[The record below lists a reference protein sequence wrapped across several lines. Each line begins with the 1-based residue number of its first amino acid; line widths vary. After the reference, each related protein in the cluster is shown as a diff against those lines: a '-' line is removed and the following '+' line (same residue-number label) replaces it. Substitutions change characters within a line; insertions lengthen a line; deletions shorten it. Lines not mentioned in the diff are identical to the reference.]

1 MKCRCAVAISNSS
14 FLIPNSQLNA
24 MQEKNWNLECLF
36 SPLEALPAFG
46 ELTRALTKPGV
57 CSAYGPDDA
66 QRAHVLAALTRKLN
80 RPLLIIEPND
90 QAAARMTEDLAVL
103 LGGAARQLPARDI
116 TFLKSAASSR
126 ELSMRR
132 IEALGDCLCGGVQ
145 ALVVAADAMLFRLAP
160 AEGFANRV
168 IRLAEGERMEPA
180 ELMARLTDAGYERV
194 HLVEARGQCALRGG
208 ILDVYPVGGPN
219 ALRVE
224 FFDDEIDSIRSFD
237 VMTQRSISRRKDAR
251 IYPAQEILLDAE
263 ARDRACEALRGM
275 LDADAGDA
283 AQDRQ
288 QEIEREFNLI
298 PFDEFLK
305 LAGVDEE
312 DEPGGDGEPKPAP
325 KPRRK
330 GTKGAVVQMPA
341 RVTVGSALRRN
352 FENVLEALRTGRVP
366 DGADSLLPV
375 LLGEESTPADYLDD
389 PVIVFDQPERLRE
402 RCENRYLEFQ
412 ERYAAA
418 LERQEALPCQA
429 KLLMDYDALLKKL
442 SGHATLLTNMFPRTE
457 RDFRPQTLIQF
468 ECRNSAAYQG
478 NVKELARDLNR
489 WKEDGWR
496 VALLAGG
503 TARGERLQGA
513 LKTQGSSAAFAPEVP
528 EALLP
533 GEPLIFPLTLN
544 RGFLYPGVKLAV
556 VAESDIYG
564 VNRQKSRSRAKTG
577 EKIAAFTD
585 LKVGDYVVH
594 ENHGI
599 GQYMGMVRL
608 ASEGTY
614 RDFLHIRYQG
624 SDKLYVP
631 TDQLD
636 RVQKYIGSEGEAP
649 KLNRLSGG
657 EWQRQKSRVRQSI
670 QAIAGD
676 LVKLYAQR
684 ESIPGYAFDPD
695 TPWQR
700 EFEDGFPWEET
711 PDQLA
716 AIEDIKRDME
726 KPKIMDRL
734 LCGDV
739 GYGKTEV
746 ALRAIFKCVMS
757 GKQAAMLAP
766 TTILVQQHYATML
779 NRFAG
784 FPIRVET
791 ISRFKTT
798 AEQKKIVEKLKSGE
812 LDVVVGTHR
821 LLAKDMQFKDLGLLV
836 VDEEQRFGV
845 THKEA
850 IKKLKRSVDVLT
862 LTATPIPR
870 TLHMSMVGIRDMSLL
885 QSPPE
890 ERYPVQT
897 YVVEYSD
904 GLVRDAILREL
915 SRGGQVYVLH
925 NRVQTIEV
933 MFSRLKK
940 LVPEA
945 RIAIGHGQMREHALE
960 DVMLDFYDGKFDV
973 LLCTTI
979 IEAGLDVPRANT
991 LIVCDA
997 DRFGLAQLYQLRGR
1011 VGRSN
1016 RLAYAYLT
1024 VNPSKVLTEAAD
1036 KRLNA
1041 IREFTEFG
1049 SGFRVA
1055 MRDLEIRG
1063 AGNLLG
1069 SEQSGFMATV
1079 GYDLYVKMIEEAVR
1093 QLRGDAS
1100 LEDIE
1105 TRVNLKVD
1113 AYLPQE
1119 YIANDLLR
1127 VEMYK
1132 KIASITCRAD
1142 RDDLI
1147 EELIDRFGDPNRP
1160 AMNLIDIAHLKALC
1174 AKLGIDYVTCRSDE
1188 LVMRFSID
1196 ADIDP
1201 VRVLEAVR
1209 GFPKTLRVR
1218 PGNPFELRY
1227 YERHQDAE
1235 TLLRGAVKAME
1246 GVVERFEGEER
1257 EQGTGNR
1264 EQGTGIALPP

>member
-1 MKCRCAVAISNSS
+1 
-14 FLIPNSQLNA
+14 
-24 MQEKNWNLECLF
+24 
-36 SPLEALPAFG
+36 
-46 ELTRALTKPGV
+46 
-57 CSAYGPDDA
+57 
-66 QRAHVLAALTRKLN
+66 
-80 RPLLIIEPND
+80 
-90 QAAARMTEDLAVL
+90 MTL
-103 LGGAARQLPARDI
+103 
-116 TFLKSAASSR
+116 
-126 ELSMRR
+126 
-132 IEALGDCLCGGVQ
+132 
-145 ALVVAADAMLFRLAP
+145 
-160 AEGFANRV
+160 
-168 IRLAEGERMEPA
+168 
-180 ELMARLTDAGYERV
+180 
-194 HLVEARGQCALRGG
+194 
-208 ILDVYPVGGPN
+208 
-219 ALRVE
+219 
-224 FFDDEIDSIRSFD
+224 
-237 VMTQRSISRRKDAR
+237 
-251 IYPAQEILLDAE
+251 
-263 ARDRACEALRGM
+263 
-275 LDADAGDA
+275 
-283 AQDRQ
+283 
-288 QEIEREFNLI
+288 
-298 PFDEFLK
+298 
-305 LAGVDEE
+305 
-312 DEPGGDGEPKPAP
+312 
-325 KPRRK
+325 
-330 GTKGAVVQMPA
+330 
-341 RVTVGSALRRN
+341 GSALRRN
-352 FENVLEALRTGRVP
+352 FGGVLEALRAGLTP
-366 DGADSLLPV
+366 DGVDSLLPV
-375 LLGEESTPADYLDD
+375 LLDYRDTPADYLND
-389 PVIVFDQPERLRE
+389 PIVVFDQPERLRE
-402 RCENRYLEFQ
+402 RCENRFLEFR
-412 ERYAAA
+412 ERYVAA

-429 KLLMDYDALLKKL
+429 EILISYDELLSRLNGK
-442 SGHATLLTNMFPRTE
+442 SILLTNLFMRTE
-457 RDFRPQTLIQF
+457 PDFKPTALVKF
-468 ECRNSAAYQG
+468 ECRNAAAYQG

-489 WKEDGWR
+489 WKAEGWR

-503 TARGERLQGA
+503 TARGERLEGA
-513 LKTQGSSAAFAPEVP
+513 LTTQQSSAPFVTELPD
-528 EALLP
+528 ALTP
-533 GEPLIFPLTLN
+533 GEPVIFPTTLN
-544 RGFLYPGVKLAV
+544 RGFIYPEIRFAV

-564 VNRQKSRSRAKTG
+564 VNRQRARARAASG

-608 ASEGTY
+608 ASDGTY

-624 SDKLYVP
+624 NDKLYVP

-670 QAIAGD
+670 QEIAGD
-676 LVKLYAQR
+676 LLKLYAQR

-700 EFEDGFPWEET
+700 EFEDSFPWEET

-791 ISRFKTT
+791 ISRFKTA
-798 AEQKKIVEKLKSGE
+798 AEQKKIIEKLKSGE

-821 LLAKDMQFKDLGLLV
+821 LLAKDVRFKDLGLLV

-850 IKKLKRSVDVLT
+850 IKQMKRSVDVLT

-915 SRGGQVYVLH
+915 GRGGQVYVLH
-925 NRVQTIEV
+925 NRVQTIEI
-933 MFSRLKK
+933 MYSRLKK

-997 DRFGLAQLYQLRGR
+997 DRFGLSQLYQLRGR

-1036 KRLNA
+1036 KRLAA

-1069 SEQSGFMATV
+1069 SEQSGFMASV
-1079 GYDLYVKMIEEAVR
+1079 GYDLYVKMIGESVR
-1093 QLRGDAS
+1093 ELRGDVN

-1105 TRVNLKVD
+1105 TRMDLKID

-1119 YIANDLLR
+1119 YIPNDLLR

-1132 KIASITCRAD
+1132 KIASIRD
-1142 RDDLI
+1142 RDSRNDLI
-1147 EELIDRFGDPNRP
+1147 DELIDRFGDPNRP
-1160 AMNLIDIAHLKALC
+1160 VMNLIETAHLKALC
-1174 AKLGIDYVTCRSDE
+1174 ARIGIDYVTLRGDE
-1188 LVMRFSID
+1188 LMMRFSMA
-1196 ADIDP
+1196 ADIDGI
-1201 VRVLEAVR
+1201 RVLTALK
-1209 GFPKTLRVR
+1209 GFPQYLRVK
-1218 PGNPFELRY
+1218 PINPMEVYY
-1227 YERHQDAE
+1227 YERGKDPEAM
-1235 TLLRGAVKAME
+1235 LRGCVKVME
-1246 GVVERFEGEER
+1246 QVVRRFEMD
-1257 EQGTGNR
+1257 GTA
-1264 EQGTGIALPP
+1264 EVE

>member
-1 MKCRCAVAISNSS
+1 MHDIYRN
-14 FLIPNSQLNA
+14 LN
-24 MQEKNWNLECLF
+24 CLF
-36 SPLEALPAFG
+36 APLERLEAFG
-46 ELTRALTKPGV
+46 ELTRALEKPGV
-57 CSAYGPDDA
+57 CSLYGPDDA
-66 QRAHVLAALTRKLN
+66 QRAHVLAAAARRLE
-80 RPLLIIEPND
+80 RPMLVIEPNES
-90 QAAARMTEDLAVL
+90 AAARMAEDLNVL
-103 LGGAARQLPARDI
+103 LGGAARLLPARDI

-132 IEALGDCLCGGVQ
+132 IEALGDCLSGEVM
-145 ALVVAADAMLFRLAP
+145 ALVAAADSLLFRLAP
-160 AEGFANRV
+160 AADFNVR
-168 IRLAEGERMEPA
+168 IIDIAEGARMEPS
-180 ELMARLTDAGYERV
+180 ELIEKLTAAGYERA

-208 ILDVYPVGGPN
+208 ILDVYPVGGSN

-237 VMTQRSISRRKDAR
+237 VMTQRSISRRPAVR
-251 IYPAQEILLDAE
+251 LYPAQELL
-263 ARDRACEALRGM
+263 
-275 LDADAGDA
+275 LDADARARAADALRDMLDGSGGDA
-283 AQDRQ
+283 AADRQ
-288 QEIEREFNLI
+288 QKIEREFDLI
-298 PFDEFLK
+298 PFEEFLR
-305 LAGVDEE
+305 LAAEE
-312 DEPGGDGEPKPAP
+312 DDAPDGDDAAP
-325 KPRRK
+325 KPKRK
-330 GTKGAVVQMPA
+330 GRKRAIVQMPD

-366 DGADSLLPV
+366 DGAESLLPV
-375 LLGEESTPADYLDD
+375 LLGYEHTPADYLND
-389 PVIVFDQPERLRE
+389 PIVVFDQPDRLRE
-402 RCENRYLEFQ
+402 RCENRFLEYG
-412 ERYAAA
+412 ERFADA

-429 KLLMDYDALLKKL
+429 TLLYSYDALLSKL
-442 SGHATLLTNMFPRTE
+442 GGRTTLLTNLFMRTE
-457 RDFRPQTLIQF
+457 PDFKPDALVKF
-468 ECRNSAAYQG
+468 ECRNASAYQG
-478 NVKELARDLNR
+478 NVKELARDVAR
-489 WKEDGWR
+489 WKADGWK

-513 LKTQGSSAAFAPEVP
+513 LTTQGSPAPFAAELPD
-528 EALLP
+528 ALTP
-533 GEPLIFPLTLN
+533 GEPLIFPITLN
-544 RGFLYPGVKLAV
+544 RGFLYPSIRFAV

-564 VNRQKSRSRAKTG
+564 VNRQRSRARATSG

-608 ASEGTY
+608 ASDGTY

-624 SDKLYVP
+624 ADKLYVP

-657 EWQRQKSRVRQSI
+657 EWQRQKSKVRQSV

-676 LVKLYAQR
+676 LLKLYAQR

-779 NRFAG
+779 NRFSG

-791 ISRFKTT
+791 ISRFKTA
-798 AEQKKIVEKLKSGE
+798 AEQKKTIEKLASGE

-821 LLAKDMQFKDLGLLV
+821 LLAKDVKFKDLGLLV

-845 THKEA
+845 AHKEA
-850 IKKLKRSVDVLT
+850 IKQLKRSVDVLT

-925 NRVQTIEV
+925 NRVQTIEI
-933 MFSRLKK
+933 MFARLKK

-1036 KRLNA
+1036 KRLAA

-1079 GYDLYVKMIEEAVR
+1079 GYDLYVKMIEDAVR
-1093 QLRGDAS
+1093 ELRGDVS
-1100 LEDIE
+1100 QEGIE
-1105 TRVNLKVD
+1105 TRVDVKID

-1132 KIASITCRAD
+1132 KIASITDRD
-1142 RDDLI
+1142 SRDDLT

-1160 AMNLIDIAHLKALC
+1160 VMNLIEIAHLKALC
-1174 AKLGIDYVTCRSDE
+1174 ARLGIDYATVRGDE
-1188 LVMRFSID
+1188 LVMRFCIS
-1196 ADIDP
+1196 ADIDL
-1201 VRVLEAVR
+1201 VRVLTAVKD
-1209 GFPKTLRVR
+1209 FPKFLRVR
-1218 PGNPFELRY
+1218 GGNPPELVY
-1227 YERHQDAE
+1227 YERHKDTEA
-1235 TLLRGAVKAME
+1235 LVRGAVKVME
-1246 GVVERFEGEER
+1246 GVVEAFDAAGKDES
-1257 EQGTGNR
+1257 
-1264 EQGTGIALPP
+1264 

>member
-1 MKCRCAVAISNSS
+1 MQDTNWK
-14 FLIPNSQLNA
+14 LN
-24 MQEKNWNLECLF
+24 CLF
-36 SPLEALPAFG
+36 EPMEGLAAFG
-46 ELTRALTKPGV
+46 ELTRALEKPGV
-57 CSAYGPDDA
+57 CSVYGPDDS
-66 QRAHVLAALTRKLN
+66 QRAHVLAAAALKLD
-80 RPLLIIEPND
+80 RPLLVIEPND
-90 QAAARMTEDLAVL
+90 VAAARMAEDLNVL
-103 LGGAARQLPARDI
+103 LSGAARLLPPRDI
-116 TFLKSAASSR
+116 TFLKTAASSR
-126 ELSMRR
+126 DLSMRR
-132 IEALGDCLCGGVQ
+132 IEALGDCLSGSVK
-145 ALVVAADAMLFRLAP
+145 ALVTSADAMLFRLAP
-160 AEGFANRV
+160 AGEFDRRIIDISEGAQ
-168 IRLAEGERMEPA
+168 IEPI
-180 ELMARLTDAGYERV
+180 ELMEKLTMAGYERV
-194 HLVEARGQCALRGG
+194 QLVEARGQCALRGG
-208 ILDVYPVGGPN
+208 ILDVYPVGGPG

-224 FFDDEIDSIRSFD
+224 FFDDEVDSIRTFD
-237 VMTQRSISRRKDAR
+237 VMTQRSISRRPAVR
-251 IYPAQEILLDAE
+251 LYPAQEIP
-263 ARDRACEALRGM
+263 
-275 LDADAGDA
+275 LDADARQRASESLQAMLETFDDGA
-283 AQDRQ
+283 GRDRQ
-288 QEIEREFNLI
+288 ASIEKEFDLI
-298 PFDEFLK
+298 PFEEFLRMSAEAEAEDDDTPRK
-305 LAGVDEE
+305 KGRRGVVAL
-312 DEPGGDGEPKPAP
+312 PK
-325 KPRRK
+325 K
-330 GTKGAVVQMPA
+330 
-341 RVTVGSALRRN
+341 VTLGSALKRN
-352 FENVLEALRTGRVP
+352 FGGVLEALKSGLAP
-366 DGADSLLPV
+366 DGGDSLMPV
-375 LLGEESTPADYLDD
+375 LLEYRDTPADYLDD
-389 PVIVFDQPERLRE
+389 PVVVFDQPERLRE
-402 RCENRYLEFQ
+402 RCENRFLEFR
-412 ERYAAA
+412 ERYLAA

-429 KLLMDYDALLKKL
+429 EILITYDELLARL
-442 SGHATLLTNMFPRTE
+442 SGNSILLTNLFMRTE
-457 RDFRPQTLIQF
+457 PDFVPTALVKI
-468 ECRNSAAYQG
+468 ECRNAAAYQG
-478 NVKELARDLNR
+478 NVKELARDLEL
-489 WKEDGWR
+489 WKAEGWR

-503 TARGERLQGA
+503 TARGERLEGA
-513 LKTQGSSAAFAPEVP
+513 LNTQGSPAPFVTELP
-528 EALLP
+528 QTLTP
-533 GEPLIFPLTLN
+533 GEPLIFPTTIN
-544 RGFLYPGVKLAV
+544 RGFIYPEIRFAV

-564 VNRQKSRSRAKTG
+564 INRQRARARAASG

-608 ASEGTY
+608 ASDGTY

-657 EWQRQKSRVRQSI
+657 EWQRQKSKVRQSI
-670 QAIAGD
+670 REIAGD
-676 LVKLYAQR
+676 LLKLYAQR
-684 ESIPGYAFDPD
+684 EAIPGYAFDPD

-700 EFEDGFPWEET
+700 EFEDSFPFEET

-716 AIEDIKRDME
+716 AIDDIKHDME
-726 KPKIMDRL
+726 QPKIMDRL

-791 ISRFKTT
+791 ISRFKTA
-798 AEQKKIVEKLKSGE
+798 AEQKQIIQKLKNGE

-821 LLAKDMQFKDLGLLV
+821 LLAKDVQFKDLGLLV

-850 IKKLKRSVDVLT
+850 IKQMKRSVDVLT

-915 SRGGQVYVLH
+915 GRGGQVYVLH
-925 NRVQTIEV
+925 NRVQTIEI

-997 DRFGLAQLYQLRGR
+997 DRFGLSQLYQLRGR

-1036 KRLNA
+1036 KRLAA

-1069 SEQSGFMATV
+1069 SEQSGFMASV
-1079 GYDLYVKMIEEAVR
+1079 GYDLYVKMIEESVR
-1093 QLRGDAS
+1093 ELRGDVN

-1105 TRVNLKVD
+1105 TRMDLKID

-1119 YIANDLLR
+1119 YIPNDLLR

-1132 KIASITCRAD
+1132 KIASIRD
-1142 RDDLI
+1142 RDSRNDLI
-1147 EELIDRFGDPNRP
+1147 DELIDRFGDPNRP
-1160 AMNLIDIAHLKALC
+1160 VMNLIETAHLKALC
-1174 AKLGIDYVTCRSDE
+1174 ARIGIDYVTLRGDE
-1188 LVMRFSID
+1188 LMMRFSMA
-1196 ADIDP
+1196 ADIDGI
-1201 VRVLEAVR
+1201 RVLTALK
-1209 GFPKTLRVR
+1209 GFPQYLRVK
-1218 PGNPFELRY
+1218 PINPMEVYY
-1227 YERHQDAE
+1227 YERGKDAE
-1235 TLLRGAVKAME
+1235 AMLRGCVKVME
-1246 GVVERFEGEER
+1246 GVVERFEAAGDEG
-1257 EQGTGNR
+1257 Q
-1264 EQGTGIALPP
+1264 

>member
-1 MKCRCAVAISNSS
+1 
-14 FLIPNSQLNA
+14 
-24 MQEKNWNLECLF
+24 MQETNWKLKCLF
-36 SPLEALPAFG
+36 EPLEGLTAFR
-46 ELTRALTKPGV
+46 ELTRALKAPGV
-57 CSAYGPDDA
+57 CSVYGPDDA
-66 QRAHVLAALTRKLN
+66 QRAHLLAAAALKLD
-80 RPLLIIEPND
+80 RPLLVISPND
-90 QAAARMTEDLAVL
+90 ITAARMTEDLNVL
-103 LGGAARQLPARDI
+103 LSGAARQLPARDI
-116 TFLKSAASSR
+116 TFLKTAASSR

-132 IEALGDCLCGGVQ
+132 IEALGDCLCGGVK
-145 ALVVAADAMLFRLAP
+145 ALVVPADALPFRLAP
-160 AEGFANRV
+160 AADFAARGIALEEGAQ
-168 IRLAEGERMEPA
+168 MEPA
-180 ELMARLTDAGYERV
+180 ELMERLTAAGYERV

-224 FFDDEIDSIRSFD
+224 FFDDVIDSIRSFD
-237 VMTQRSISRRKDAR
+237 VMTQRSISRRSAVKL
-251 IYPAQEILLDAE
+251 YPAQEILLDDA
-263 ARDRACEALRGM
+263 ARAKAADALQAM
-275 LDADAGDA
+275 LDASESSAAGE
-283 AQDRQ
+283 DRQ
-288 QEIEREFNLI
+288 AQIEQEFDLI
-298 PFDEFLK
+298 PFEEFMR
-305 LAGVDEE
+305 LASE
-312 DEPGGDGEPKPAP
+312 DGEGESAP
-325 KPRRK
+325 KKKGSGAARGVVKLPRR
-330 GTKGAVVQMPA
+330 
-341 RVTVGSALRRN
+341 VTAGSALRRN
-352 FENVLEALRTGRVP
+352 FGGVIEALRTGRLP

-375 LLGEESTPADYLDD
+375 LLGYEGLALDYLKD
-389 PVIVFDQPERLRE
+389 PVIVFDQPDRLRE
-402 RCENRYLEFQ
+402 RCENRFLEFK
-412 ERYAAA
+412 ERFVTA

-429 KLLMDYDALLKKL
+429 EIMLSYDALLARLGGK
-442 SGHATLLTNMFPRTE
+442 TVLLTNLFMRTE
-457 RDFRPQTLIQF
+457 ADFKPTALIKV
-468 ECRNSAAYQG
+468 ECRNASAYQG
-478 NVKELARDLNR
+478 NVKELARDLTH
-489 WKEDGWR
+489 WKEEGWK

-513 LKTQGSSAAFAPEVP
+513 LDTQGSPAPFVTEIP
-528 EALLP
+528 EALEAGAP
-533 GEPLIFPLTLN
+533 QIFPLTLN
-544 RGFLYPGVKLAV
+544 RGFLYPEVKFAV

-564 VNRQKSRSRAKTG
+564 VNRQKSRSRANRG

-608 ASEGTY
+608 ASDGTY

-657 EWQRQKSRVRQSI
+657 EWQRQKSKVRQSI

-676 LVKLYAQR
+676 LLKLYAQR
-684 ESIPGYAFDPD
+684 EAIPGYAFEPD

-700 EFEDGFPWEET
+700 EFEDGFPYEET
-711 PDQLA
+711 PDQLT
-716 AIEDIKRDME
+716 AIDEIKRDME

-791 ISRFKTT
+791 ISRFKTA
-798 AEQKKIVEKLKSGE
+798 AEQKKILERLAAGE

-821 LLAKDMQFKDLGLLV
+821 LLAKDVKFKDLGLLV

-850 IKKLKRSVDVLT
+850 IKQMKRSVDVLT

-933 MFSRLKK
+933 MYARLKK

-1024 VNPSKVLTEAAD
+1024 VNPSKVLTESAD
-1036 KRLNA
+1036 KRLAA

-1079 GYDLYVKMIEEAVR
+1079 GYDLYVKMIEETVR
-1093 QLRGDAS
+1093 QMRGDVN

-1105 TRVNLKVD
+1105 TRVDLKVD

-1132 KIASITCRAD
+1132 KIASIRD
-1142 RDDLI
+1142 RDSREDLI

-1160 AMNLIDIAHLKALC
+1160 VMNLIDAAHLKALC
-1174 AKLGIDYVTCRSDE
+1174 ARLGIDYVTCRGDE
-1188 LVMRFSID
+1188 LIMRFSMA
-1196 ADIDP
+1196 ADIDL
-1201 VRVLEAVR
+1201 VRVLTAVK
-1209 GFPKTLRVR
+1209 GFPQSLRVKG
-1218 PGNPFELRY
+1218 GNPPELVY
-1227 YERHQDAE
+1227 FERHKDAE
-1235 TLLRGAVKAME
+1235 ALLRGAVKVME
-1246 GVVERFEGEER
+1246 GVVEKFD
-1257 EQGTGNR
+1257 QGSDR
-1264 EQGTGIALPP
+1264 Q

>member
-1 MKCRCAVAISNSS
+1 
-14 FLIPNSQLNA
+14 
-24 MQEKNWNLECLF
+24 MQDIGRQFDCLF
-36 SPLEALPAFG
+36 KPLDALESFA
-46 ELTRALTKPGV
+46 ELTRALDAPGV
-57 CSAYGPDDA
+57 CSVYGPDDA
-66 QRAHVLAALTRKLN
+66 QRAHVLSAVALRTG
-80 RPLLIIEPND
+80 RPVLVIEPND
-90 QAAARMTEDLAVL
+90 SAASRMAEDMNLL
-103 LGGAARQLPARDI
+103 LGGGARFLPGRDV
-116 TFLKSAASSR
+116 TFLRTAASSR

-132 IEALGDCLCGGVQ
+132 IEALGDCVTGAAR
-145 ALVVAADAMLFRLAP
+145 ALVAPADAILFRMAP
-160 AEGFANRV
+160 PEDFAARV
-168 IRLAEGERMEPA
+168 IALHEGMRLEPS
-180 ELMARLTDAGYERV
+180 ELVAQLTDAGYERV
-194 HLVEARGQCALRGG
+194 QLVEARGQCALRGG

-224 FFDDEIDSIRSFD
+224 FFDDEIDSIRAFD
-237 VMTQRSISRRKDAR
+237 VMTQRSISRRASVR
-251 IYPAQEILLDAE
+251 LYPAQEFLLTAE
-263 ARDRACEALRGM
+263 VRERALGRLEALLLRT
-275 LDADAGDA
+275 GDGDD
-283 AQDRQ
+283 DRQ
-288 QEIEREFNLI
+288 SAIEKEFDLI
-298 PFDEFLK
+298 PFDEFIQ
-305 LAGVDEE
+305 LALADEAE
-312 DEPGGDGEPKPAP
+312 NDAGAKKKSAGKG
-325 KPRRK
+325 PRLP
-330 GTKGAVVQMPA
+330 Q
-341 RVTVGSALRRN
+341 RVRSGSALQRN
-352 FENVLEALRTGRVP
+352 FEGVAEALRTGRMP
-366 DGADSLLPV
+366 EGADSLLPV
-375 LLGEESTPADYLDD
+375 LLGYAHTAADYLDD
-389 PVIVFDQPERLRE
+389 PIIVFDQPDRLRE
-402 RCENRYLEFQ
+402 RCENRFLEFK
-412 ERYAAA
+412 EHFVTA
-418 LERQEALPCQA
+418 LERQEALPVQA
-429 KLLMDYDALLKKL
+429 GLLLDYDELLAQYQ
-442 SGHATLLTNMFPRTE
+442 GRRILLTNLFMRTE
-457 RDFRPQTLIQF
+457 QDFRPTRLIKM
-468 ECRNSAAYQG
+468 ECRNASAYQG

-489 WKEDGWR
+489 WKAGGWR

-503 TARGERLQGA
+503 TARGERLEGA
-513 LKTQGSSAAFAPEVP
+513 LKTQESPAPFMADIPDELAAGQPVI
-528 EALLP
+528 LP
-533 GEPLIFPLTLN
+533 ITLN
-544 RGFLYPGVKLAV
+544 RGFLYPEIRFAV
-556 VAESDIYG
+556 VSESDIYG
-564 VNRQKSRSRAKTG
+564 VNRQRSRSRASSG
-577 EKIAAFTD
+577 EKLAAFTD

-608 ASEGTY
+608 SSDGTY

-657 EWQRQKSRVRQSI
+657 EWQRQKSRVKQSI

-676 LVKLYAQR
+676 LLKLYAAR
-684 ESIPGYAFDPD
+684 ESAPGHAFDPD

-700 EFEDGFPWEET
+700 EFEDGFPYEET
-711 PDQLA
+711 PDQLS

-746 ALRAIFKCVMS
+746 ALRAIFKAVMG

-784 FPIRVET
+784 FPVNVEA
-791 ISRFKTT
+791 ISRFKTA
-798 AEQKKIVEKLKSGE
+798 AEQKAILKRLEAGE
-812 LDVVVGTHR
+812 IDVIVGTHR
-821 LLAKDMQFKDLGLLV
+821 LLAKDVKFKDLGLLV

-850 IKKLKRSVDVLT
+850 IKQMKRSVDVLT

-933 MFSRLKK
+933 MYARLKK

-945 RIAIGHGQMREHALE
+945 RIAVGHGQMREHALE

-997 DRFGLAQLYQLRGR
+997 DRFGLSQLYQLRGR

-1024 VNPSKVLTEAAD
+1024 VNPNKVLTEAAD

-1079 GYDLYVKMIEEAVR
+1079 GYDLYVKMIEDTVR
-1093 QLRGDAS
+1093 ELRGDVS
-1100 LEDIE
+1100 QGDIE
-1105 TRVNLKVD
+1105 TRVDMKVD

-1132 KIASITCRAD
+1132 KIASIRD
-1142 RDDLI
+1142 RDSRDDLI
-1147 EELIDRFGDPNRP
+1147 EELIDRFGDPNKP
-1160 AMNLIDIAHLKALC
+1160 VMNLIEVAQLKAYC
-1174 AKLGIDYVTCRSDE
+1174 SRLGIDYVALKGDE
-1188 LVMRFSID
+1188 LHMRFAMAAEID
-1196 ADIDP
+1196 LI
-1201 VRVLEAVR
+1201 RVLTAVR
-1209 GFPKTLRVR
+1209 AFPQVLTVR
-1218 PGNPFELRY
+1218 GGNPPAIIYF
-1227 YERHQDAE
+1227 ERHRDAE
-1235 TLLRGAVKAME
+1235 TLLRGAVKVME
-1246 GVVERFEGEER
+1246 EVVARFEAEGEAEDS
-1257 EQGTGNR
+1257 EKQ
-1264 EQGTGIALPP
+1264 A

>member
-1 MKCRCAVAISNSS
+1 
-14 FLIPNSQLNA
+14 
-24 MQEKNWNLECLF
+24 MQDIGRRVDCLF
-36 SPLEALPAFG
+36 KPLEELESFV
-46 ELTRALTKPGV
+46 ELTRALNEPGV

-66 QRAHVLAALTRKLN
+66 QRAHLLSAVALKTG
-80 RPLLIIEPND
+80 RPILVIEPND
-90 QAAARMTEDLAVL
+90 MAASRMAEDMNLL
-103 LGGAARQLPARDI
+103 LGGGAKFLPGRDV
-116 TFLKSAASSR
+116 TFLKTAASSH

-132 IEALGDCLCGGVQ
+132 IEAIGDCVTGAAK
-145 ALVVAADAMLFRLAP
+145 ALVIPADAMMFRMAP
-160 AEGFANRV
+160 PEDFTERV
-168 IRLAEGERMEPA
+168 IDLSEGMRMEPA
-180 ELMARLTDAGYERV
+180 ELAAKLTAAGYERV

-208 ILDVYPVGGPN
+208 ILDVYPVGSPN

-237 VMTQRSISRRKDAR
+237 VMTQRSISRRATVR
-251 IYPAQEILLDAE
+251 LYPAQEFLLTAE
-263 ARDRACEALRGM
+263 VREKALNR
-275 LDADAGDA
+275 LESLLEHAGEGTD
-283 AQDRQ
+283 DRQ
-288 QEIEREFNLI
+288 SAIEKEFDLI
-298 PFDEFLK
+298 PFEEFLQ
-305 LAGVDEE
+305 LALE
-312 DEPGGDGEPKPAP
+312 DEDAPAP
-325 KPRRK
+325 KGK
-330 GTKGAVVQMPA
+330 KKSAGKTMSMPQ
-341 RVTVGSALRRN
+341 RVRSTSTLMRN
-352 FENVLEALRTGRVP
+352 FGSVAEALRTGRMP
-366 DGADSLLPV
+366 EGADSLLPV
-375 LLGEESTPADYLDD
+375 LLNYTHTVADYLEE
-389 PVIVFDQPERLRE
+389 PIIVFDQPDRLRE
-402 RCENRYLEFQ
+402 RCENRFLEFK
-412 ERYAAA
+412 EHFVTA
-418 LERQEALPCQA
+418 LERQEALPIQA
-429 KLLMDYDALLKKL
+429 SLLIGYDELLAKAR
-442 SGHATLLTNMFPRTE
+442 GGRILLTNLFMRTE
-457 RDFRPQTLIQF
+457 QDFRPTRLIKM
-468 ECRNSAAYQG
+468 ECRNASGYQG
-478 NVKELARDLNR
+478 NIRELARDLEQ
-489 WKEDGWR
+489 WKRDSWR

-503 TARGERLQGA
+503 TARGERLEGA
-513 LKTQGSSAAFAPEVP
+513 LNTQESPAPFMAEIPDELEPGRPVI
-528 EALLP
+528 LP
-533 GEPLIFPLTLN
+533 ITLN
-544 RGFLYPGVKLAV
+544 RGFLYPEIKFAV
-556 VAESDIYG
+556 VSESDIYG
-564 VNRQKSRSRAKTG
+564 INRQRSRARASSG
-577 EKIAAFTD
+577 EKLAAFTD

-608 ASEGTY
+608 SSDGTY

-624 SDKLYVP
+624 ADKLYVP

-649 KLNRLSGG
+649 KLNKLSGG
-657 EWQRQKSRVRQSI
+657 EWQRQKSKVKQSI

-676 LVKLYAQR
+676 LLKLYAAR
-684 ESIPGYAFDPD
+684 ETAPGHAFDPD

-700 EFEDGFPWEET
+700 EFEDGFPYEET

-746 ALRAIFKCVMS
+746 ALRAIFKAVMG

-784 FPIRVET
+784 FPVNVET
-791 ISRFKTT
+791 ISRFKTA
-798 AEQKKIVEKLKSGE
+798 AEQKAILKKLEAGE
-812 LDVVVGTHR
+812 VDVIVGTHR
-821 LLAKDMQFKDLGLLV
+821 LLAKDVKFKDLGLLV

-850 IKKLKRSVDVLT
+850 IKQMKRSVDVLT

-933 MFSRLKK
+933 MYTRLKK

-945 RIAIGHGQMREHALE
+945 RIAVGHGQMREHALE

-997 DRFGLAQLYQLRGR
+997 DRFGLSQLYQLRGR

-1024 VNPSKVLTEAAD
+1024 VNPNKVLTESAD
-1036 KRLNA
+1036 KRLAA

-1079 GYDLYVKMIEEAVR
+1079 GYDLYVKMIEDTVKE
-1093 QLRGDAS
+1093 LRGDVS
-1100 LEDIE
+1100 QGDIE
-1105 TRVNLKVD
+1105 TRVDVKVD

-1132 KIASITCRAD
+1132 KIASIRD
-1142 RDDLI
+1142 RDSRDDLI
-1147 EELIDRFGDPNRP
+1147 EELIDRFGDPNKP
-1160 AMNLIDIAHLKALC
+1160 VMNLIEVAQLKAC
-1174 AKLGIDYVTCRSDE
+1174 CSRLGIDYVTLKGDE
-1188 LVMRFSID
+1188 LHMRFAMAAEID
-1196 ADIDP
+1196 L
-1201 VRVLEAVR
+1201 VRVLTAVR
-1209 GFPKTLRVR
+1209 AFPQYLTVR
-1218 PGNPFELRY
+1218 GGNPPAIVY
-1227 YERHQDAE
+1227 YERHKDAE
-1235 TLLRGAVKAME
+1235 ALLRGAVKVME
-1246 GVVERFEGEER
+1246 QVVQRFEAFDNEEAR
-1257 EQGTGNR
+1257 DDG
-1264 EQGTGIALPP
+1264 

>member
-1 MKCRCAVAISNSS
+1 MQDTNWK
-14 FLIPNSQLNA
+14 LN
-24 MQEKNWNLECLF
+24 CLF
-36 SPLEALPAFG
+36 EPMEDLASFG
-46 ELTRALTKPGV
+46 ELTRALEGPGV
-57 CSAYGPDDA
+57 VSAYGPDDA
-66 QRAHVLAALTRKLN
+66 QRAHLLAATALKLG
-80 RPLLIIEPND
+80 RPVLVIEPNEV
-90 QAAARMTEDLAVL
+90 AAARMAEDLNVL
-103 LGGAARQLPARDI
+103 LGGAARLLPARDI
-116 TFLKSAASSR
+116 TFLKTAASSR

-132 IEALGDCLCGGVQ
+132 IEALGDCLGGGAR
-145 ALVVAADAMLFRLAP
+145 ALVASADAMLFRLAP
-160 AEGFANRV
+160 AGDFSDR
-168 IRLAEGERMEPA
+168 IIDLAEGQRMEPM
-180 ELMARLTDAGYERV
+180 ELVERLTRAGYERV

-224 FFDDEIDSIRSFD
+224 FFDDEVDSIRTFD
-237 VMTQRSISRRKDAR
+237 VMTQRSISRRPSAR
-251 IYPAQEILLDAE
+251 LYPAQELLLDADS
-263 ARDRACEALRGM
+263 RQRAIQALQEI
-275 LDADAGDA
+275 LDGA
-283 AQDRQ
+283 ATEGSADRQ
-288 QEIEREFNLI
+288 SRIEKEFDLI
-298 PFDEFLK
+298 PFEEFLR
-305 LAGVDEE
+305 LASMEE
-312 DEPGGDGEPKPAP
+312 EGEGEPEG

-330 GTKGAVVQMPA
+330 KATRGVVQLPSK
-341 RVTVGSALRRN
+341 VTVGSALRRN
-352 FENVLEALRTGRVP
+352 FGSVLEALRTDRVP

-375 LLGEESTPADYLDD
+375 LLDYRDTPADYLAD
-389 PVIVFDQPERLRE
+389 PIVVFDQPDRLRE
-402 RCENRYLEFQ
+402 RCENRFLEFR
-412 ERYAAA
+412 ERFAAA

-429 KLLMDYDALLKKL
+429 DILISYDDLLAKLEGRTMLL
-442 SGHATLLTNMFPRTE
+442 ANMFMRTE
-457 RDFRPQTLIQF
+457 PDFQPRALVKF

-478 NVKELARDLNR
+478 NVKELARDLDR
-489 WKEDGWR
+489 WKTEGWK

-513 LKTQGSSAAFAPEVP
+513 LTTQGSPAPFVTDMP
-528 EALLP
+528 EALSP
-533 GEPLIFPLTLN
+533 GEPLIFPTTLN
-544 RGFLYPGVKLAV
+544 RGFLYPQIKFAV

-564 VNRQKSRSRAKTG
+564 INRQRSRSRANTG

-608 ASEGTY
+608 ASDGTY

-657 EWQRQKSRVRQSI
+657 EWQRQKSKVRQSI

-676 LVKLYAQR
+676 LLKLYAQR
-684 ESIPGYAFDPD
+684 EAIPGYAFDPD

-700 EFEDGFPWEET
+700 EFEDSFPYEET

-791 ISRFKTT
+791 VSRFKTA
-798 AEQKKIVEKLKSGE
+798 AELKQILEKLANGE
-812 LDVVVGTHR
+812 IDVVVGTHR
-821 LLAKDMQFKDLGLLV
+821 LLAKDVKFKDLGLLV

-850 IKKLKRSVDVLT
+850 IKQMKRSVDVLT

-933 MFSRLKK
+933 MYARLTK

-997 DRFGLAQLYQLRGR
+997 DRFGLSQLYQLRGR

-1024 VNPSKVLTEAAD
+1024 VNPSKVLTESAD
-1036 KRLNA
+1036 KRLAA

-1079 GYDLYVKMIEEAVR
+1079 GYDLYVKMIEETVR
-1093 QLRGDAS
+1093 EMRGDVS
-1100 LEDIE
+1100 QDDIE
-1105 TRVNLKVD
+1105 TRVDLKID

-1132 KIASITCRAD
+1132 KIASVRNRENA
-1142 RDDLI
+1142 DDLVD
-1147 EELIDRFGDPNRP
+1147 ELIDRFGDPNRP
-1160 AMNLIDIAHLKALC
+1160 VNNLIEAALLKAYC
-1174 AKLGIDYVTCRSDE
+1174 SRMGIDYVTMRGDE
-1188 LVMRFSID
+1188 LMMRFSMA
-1196 ADIDP
+1196 ADVDGI
-1201 VRVLEAVR
+1201 RVLTALKD
-1209 GFPKTLRVR
+1209 FPQYLRVK
-1218 PGNPFELRY
+1218 PINPMEVYY
-1227 YERHQDAE
+1227 YERGKDAE
-1235 TLLRGAVKAME
+1235 ALLRGCVKVME
-1246 GVVERFEGEER
+1246 QVVARFEAMGPAEDDGE
-1257 EQGTGNR
+1257 
-1264 EQGTGIALPP
+1264 AS

>member
-1 MKCRCAVAISNSS
+1 MQDTDRN
-14 FLIPNSQLNA
+14 LN
-24 MQEKNWNLECLF
+24 CLF
-36 SPLEALPAFG
+36 APMEALPAFG
-46 ELTRALTKPGV
+46 ELARALEKPGV

-66 QRAHVLAALTRKLN
+66 QRAHLLAALARKLD
-80 RPLLIIEPND
+80 RPLLVIAPND
-90 QAAARMTEDLAVL
+90 MAAARMAEDMNVL
-103 LGGAARQLPARDI
+103 LGGAARMLPGRDI
-116 TFLKSAASSR
+116 TFLKTAASSR

-132 IEALGDCLCGGVQ
+132 IEALGDCLSGGVKV
-145 ALVVAADAMLFRLAP
+145 LVTAADAMQFRLAP
-160 AEGFANRV
+160 PDRFLERTIDISEGAV
-168 IRLAEGERMEPA
+168 MEPA
-180 ELMARLTDAGYERV
+180 ELIARLTEAGYERV

-224 FFDDEIDSIRSFD
+224 FFDDEIDSIRTFD
-237 VMTQRSISRRKDAR
+237 VMTQRSVSRRATAR
-251 IYPAQEILLDAE
+251 LYPAQEMLLDA
-263 ARDRACEALRGM
+263 ADRDRAIEALRGM
-275 LDADAGDA
+275 LENAGARNA
-283 AQDRQ
+283 ASDRQ
-288 QEIEREFNLI
+288 QAIEREFNLM
-298 PFDEFLK
+298 PFEEFLK
-305 LAGVDEE
+305 LTVEEEGAGD
-312 DEPGGDGEPKPAP
+312 DGEAPEKPA
-325 KPRRK
+325 KRK
-330 GTKGAVVQMPA
+330 GAPIVQMPA
-341 RVTVGSALRRN
+341 RVTAGSALRRN
-352 FENVLEALRTGRVP
+352 FDTVLEALRTGRMP

-375 LLGEESTPADYLDD
+375 LLDYGSTAADYLDD
-389 PVIVFDQPERLRE
+389 PIVVYDQPERLRE
-402 RCENRYLEFQ
+402 RCENRFLEFK
-412 ERYAAA
+412 ERFVAA
-418 LERQEALPCQA
+418 LERQEALPVQA
-429 KLLMDYDALLKKL
+429 EILVSWDALLAKL
-442 SGHATLLTNMFPRTE
+442 DGRTTLLTNLFLRTE
-457 RDFRPQTLIQF
+457 QDFRPTALIKF
-468 ECRNSAAYQG
+468 ECRNAAAYQG
-478 NVKELARDLNR
+478 NVKELARDLDR
-489 WKEDGWR
+489 WKADGWR

-513 LKTQGSSAAFAPEVP
+513 LTTQGSPAPF
-528 EALLP
+528 EAEIPAELAPGAPVILP
-533 GEPLIFPLTLN
+533 TTLN
-544 RGFLYPGVKLAV
+544 RGFLYPEIKFAV

-564 VNRQKSRSRAKTG
+564 VNRQKSRSRAASG
-577 EKIAAFTD
+577 EKLAAFTD

-624 SDKLYVP
+624 TDKLYVP

-676 LVKLYAQR
+676 LLKLYAAR

-700 EFEDGFPWEET
+700 EFEDGFPYEET

-746 ALRAIFKCVMS
+746 ALRAIFKAVMS

-791 ISRFKTT
+791 LSRFKTA
-798 AEQKKIVEKLKSGE
+798 AEQKKVLEKLAAGE

-821 LLAKDMQFKDLGLLV
+821 LLAKDVKFKDLGLLV

-850 IKKLKRSVDVLT
+850 IKQMKRQVDVLT

-933 MFSRLKK
+933 MYARLKK

-1024 VNPSKVLTEAAD
+1024 VNPSKVLTESAD
-1036 KRLNA
+1036 KRLAA

-1069 SEQSGFMATV
+1069 AEQSGFMATV

-1093 QLRGDAS
+1093 ELRGDVAQ
-1100 LEDIE
+1100 EDVE
-1105 TRVNLKVD
+1105 TRVDLKLD

-1119 YIANDLLR
+1119 YIPNDLLR

-1132 KIASITCRAD
+1132 KIASIRD
-1142 RDDLI
+1142 RDSRSDL
-1147 EELIDRFGDPNRP
+1147 EDELIDRFGDPNRP
-1160 AMNLIDIAHLKALC
+1160 VMNLIEAAHLKALC
-1174 AKLGIDYVTCRSDE
+1174 ARLGIDYVTMRGDE
-1188 LVMRFSID
+1188 MMLRFCMN
-1196 ADIDP
+1196 ADIDLM
-1201 VRVLEAVR
+1201 RVLAAVKA
-1209 GFPKTLRVR
+1209 FPRCFRVK
-1218 PGNPFELRY
+1218 PINPPELYY
-1227 YERHQDAE
+1227 YERGRDVE
-1235 TLLRGAVKAME
+1235 SLLRGCVKVME
-1246 GVVERFEGEER
+1246 QVVAAFEASEPTEEA
-1257 EQGTGNR
+1257 EEEANH
-1264 EQGTGIALPP
+1264 ES

>member
-1 MKCRCAVAISNSS
+1 
-14 FLIPNSQLNA
+14 
-24 MQEKNWNLECLF
+24 MQETNWNLNCLF
-36 SPLEALPAFG
+36 TPLEGLAPFG
-46 ELTRALTKPGV
+46 ELTRALDKPGV
-57 CSAYGPDDA
+57 YSVYGPDDA
-66 QRAHVLAALTRKLN
+66 QRAHLLAGLARKLD
-80 RPLLIIEPND
+80 RPLLVIAPND
-90 QAAARMTEDLAVL
+90 GAAARMTEDLNVL
-103 LGGAARQLPARDI
+103 LAGAARMLPGRDI
-116 TFLKSAASSR
+116 TFLKTAASSR

-132 IEALGDCLCGGVQ
+132 IEALGDCLCGEVR
-145 ALVVAADAMLFRLAP
+145 ALVVAADGMLFRLAEP
-160 AEGFANRV
+160 AAFDQRIIHISEGMT
-168 IRLAEGERMEPA
+168 LEPA
-180 ELMARLTDAGYERV
+180 ELMAKLTAAGYERV

-224 FFDDEIDSIRSFD
+224 FFDDEVDSIRSFD
-237 VMTQRSISRRKDAR
+237 VMTQRSISRRSAVR
-251 IYPAQEILLDAE
+251 LYPAQEILLDADARE
-263 ARDRACEALRGM
+263 AAGEALRAM
-275 LDADAGDA
+275 LDAGAGNGA
-283 AQDRQ
+283 ADRQ
-288 QEIEREFNLI
+288 SQIEQEFNLI

-305 LAGVDEE
+305 LTREADEE
-312 DEPGGDGEPKPAP
+312 EDGEGEPKPRA
-325 KPRRK
+325 RK
-330 GTKGAVVQMPA
+330 KGAGRAVVQMPKK
-341 RVTVGSALRRN
+341 VTVGSALRRN
-352 FENVLEALRTGRVP
+352 FENVLEALRTGRMP

-375 LLGEESTPADYLDD
+375 LLGYDRTPADYLEA

-402 RCENRYLEFQ
+402 RCENRFLEFR
-412 ERYAAA
+412 ERFADA

-429 KLLMDYDALLKKL
+429 ELLLSYDALLEKL
-442 SGHATLLTNMFPRTE
+442 KGRATVLTNLFMRTE
-457 RDFRPQTLIQF
+457 PDFKPDALIKF
-468 ECRNSAAYQG
+468 ECRNASAYQG
-478 NVKELARDLNR
+478 NVKELARDVNR
-489 WKEDGWR
+489 WKEAGWR

-513 LKTQGSSAAFAPEVP
+513 LTTQGSGAPFVTEPP
-528 EALLP
+528 EALTP
-533 GEPLIFPLTLN
+533 GEPVILPLTIN
-544 RGFLYPGVKLAV
+544 RGFLYPEIRLAV
-556 VAESDIYG
+556 VSESDIYG
-564 VNRQKSRSRAKTG
+564 INRQRSRARANTG

-608 ASEGTY
+608 ASDGTY

-657 EWQRQKSRVRQSI
+657 EWQRQKSKVRQSI

-676 LVKLYAQR
+676 LLKLYAQR

-700 EFEDGFPWEET
+700 EFEDGFPYEET

-791 ISRFKTT
+791 VSRFKTT
-798 AEQKKIVEKLKSGE
+798 AEQKVILQKLASGE

-821 LLAKDMQFKDLGLLV
+821 LLAKDVKFKDLGLLV

-850 IKKLKRSVDVLT
+850 IKQMKRSVDVLT

-925 NRVQTIEV
+925 NRVQTIE
-933 MFSRLKK
+933 MMYARLKK

-1079 GYDLYVKMIEEAVR
+1079 GYDLYVKMIEETVR
-1093 QLRGDAS
+1093 QMRGDVS
-1100 LEDIE
+1100 QGDIE
-1105 TRVNLKVD
+1105 TRVDLKVD

-1132 KIASITCRAD
+1132 KIASIRNRD
-1142 RDDLI
+1142 NRDDLT

-1160 AMNLIDIAHLKALC
+1160 VMNLIEIAHLKALC
-1174 AKLGIDYVTCRSDE
+1174 ARLGIDYVTLRGDE
-1188 LVMRFSID
+1188 LMMRFSMA
-1196 ADIDP
+1196 ADIDL
-1201 VRVLEAVR
+1201 VRVLTAVKD
-1209 GFPKTLRVR
+1209 FPQYIRVK
-1218 PGNPFELRY
+1218 PINPPELYY
-1227 YERHQDAE
+1227 YERHKDAE
-1235 TLLRGAVKAME
+1235 ALLKGAVKVME
-1246 GVVERFEGEER
+1246 QVVERFEAYEPEADDEGI
-1257 EQGTGNR
+1257 GNR
-1264 EQGTGIALPP
+1264 E

>member
-1 MKCRCAVAISNSS
+1 
-14 FLIPNSQLNA
+14 
-24 MQEKNWNLECLF
+24 MQDQNNRVDCLL
-36 SPLEALPAFG
+36 SPMAALPAFE
-46 ELTRALTKPGV
+46 ELARGLETPGA
-57 CSAYGPDDA
+57 CLAYGPDES
-66 QRAHVLAALTRKLN
+66 QRAHLLAALSRRLD
-80 RPLLIIEPND
+80 RPLLVIAPTD
-90 QAAARMTEDLAVL
+90 QAAARMVEDLGVL
-103 LGGAARQLPARDI
+103 LDGAARYLPGRDV
-116 TFLKSAASSR
+116 TFLRTAASSR

-132 IEALGDCLCGGVQ
+132 IDALGDCLSGNVR
-145 ALVVAADAMLFRLAP
+145 ALVVAADGMLFRLAP
-160 AEGFANRV
+160 PESFRARV
-168 IRLAEGERMEPA
+168 IELTEGMRMEPA
-180 ELMARLTDAGYERV
+180 ELMARLTAAGYERE
-194 HLVEARGQCALRGG
+194 HIVEAKGQCALRGG
-208 ILDVYPVGGPN
+208 ILDVYPVGGPG

-237 VMTQRSISRRKDAR
+237 VMTQRSISRRASAR
-251 IYPAQEILLDAE
+251 VYPAQEMLPDAE
-263 ARDRACEALRGM
+263 ARETAAARLEAMLERGGAAKA
-275 LDADAGDA
+275 AD
-283 AQDRQ
+283 DRQ
-288 QEIEREFNLI
+288 QKIEQEFDLI
-298 PFDEFLK
+298 PFEQFLRMT
-305 LAGVDEE
+305 EE
-312 DEPGGDGEPKPAP
+312 EEGEDATDEPRKARRAKRPA
-325 KPRRK
+325 R
-330 GTKGAVVQMPA
+330 GVAQMPA
-341 RVTVGSALRRN
+341 RVTAGSALRRN
-352 FENVLEALRTGRVP
+352 YGGAAEALRTGRMP
-366 DGADSLLPV
+366 DGAESLLPV
-375 LLGEESTPADYLDD
+375 LLDYAHTPADYLDD
-389 PVIVFDQPERLRE
+389 PIVVFDQPERLRE
-402 RCENRYLEFQ
+402 RCENRFLEFR
-412 ERYAAA
+412 EHFAAA
-418 LERQEALPCQA
+418 LERQEALPAQA
-429 KLLMDYDALLKKL
+429 ELLLGYDALLAKL
-442 SGHATLLTNMFPRTE
+442 EKRSVLLTELFLRTE
-457 RDFRPQTLIQF
+457 QDFAPKALVKF
-468 ECRNSAAYQG
+468 ECRNATGYQT
-478 NVKELARDLNR
+478 NIRELARDLAK
-489 WKEDGWR
+489 WKDEGWR

-503 TARGERLQGA
+503 AARGERLKGA
-513 LKTQGSSAAFAPEVP
+513 LETQGSPAPFLP
-528 EALLP
+528 EPPRALEPGQPVILP
-533 GEPLIFPLTLN
+533 FTLN
-544 RGFLYPGVKLAV
+544 RGFLYPELRLAV

-564 VNRQKSRSRAKTG
+564 VNRQKSRARAKSG
-577 EKIAAFTD
+577 EKLAAFTD

-624 SDKLYVP
+624 ADKLYVP

-636 RVQKYIGSEGEAP
+636 RVQKYIGSEGETP
-649 KLNRLSGG
+649 RLNRLSGG
-657 EWQRQKSRVRQSI
+657 EWQRQKSKVRQSI
-670 QAIAGD
+670 RAIAGD
-676 LVKLYAQR
+676 LLKLYARR
-684 ESIPGYAFDPD
+684 EAVPGFAFDPD

-700 EFEDGFPWEET
+700 EFEDSFPYEET

-791 ISRFKTT
+791 VSRFKTP
-798 AEQKKIVEKLKSGE
+798 AEQKEILRQLENGE
-812 LDVVVGTHR
+812 LDVIVGTHR
-821 LLAKDMQFKDLGLLV
+821 LLAKDVKFKDLGLLV

-850 IKKLKRSVDVLT
+850 IKKLKQTVDVLT

-933 MFSRLKK
+933 MYARLKK

-997 DRFGLAQLYQLRGR
+997 DRFGLSQLYQLRGR

-1024 VNPSKVLTEAAD
+1024 VNPNKVLTEAAD
-1036 KRLNA
+1036 KRLAA

-1093 QLRGDAS
+1093 ELRGDVQ

-1105 TRVNLKVD
+1105 TRVDVKVD
-1113 AYLPQE
+1113 AYIPQE

-1132 KIASITCRAD
+1132 KIASVRSREN

-1147 EELIDRFGDPNRP
+1147 DELIDRFGDPGRP
-1160 AMNLIDIAHLKALC
+1160 VLNLIEVARLKALC
-1174 AKLGIDYVTCRSDE
+1174 ARLGIDYAQGRGDE
-1188 LVMRFSID
+1188 LHLRFSMA
-1196 ADIDP
+1196 ADIDL
-1201 VRVLEAVR
+1201 VRVL
-1209 GFPKTLRVR
+1209 T
-1218 PGNPFELRY
+1218 
-1227 YERHQDAE
+1227 
-1235 TLLRGAVKAME
+1235 AVKAFPRYLTVRGGNPPSLVYYDRHKEPEELVRGCVKVME
-1246 GVVERFEGEER
+1246 QVVAAFEAAEAAE
-1257 EQGTGNR
+1257 GN
-1264 EQGTGIALPP
+1264 P

>member
-1 MKCRCAVAISNSS
+1 
-14 FLIPNSQLNA
+14 
-24 MQEKNWNLECLF
+24 MQDIGRQVDCLF
-36 SPLEALPAFG
+36 KPLEALEAFG
-46 ELTRALTKPGV
+46 ELTRALDEPGV
-57 CSAYGPDDA
+57 FSAYGPDDA
-66 QRAHVLAALTRKLN
+66 QRAHLLSAVALRLN
-80 RPLLIIEPND
+80 RPVLVIEPNEL
-90 QAAARMTEDLAVL
+90 AAARMAEDMNLL
-103 LGGAARQLPARDI
+103 LGGGARLLPGRDV
-116 TFLKSAASSR
+116 TFLKTAASSR

-132 IEALGDCLCGGVQ
+132 IEALGDCLSGGAR
-145 ALVVAADAMLFRLAP
+145 ALVVSADAMLFRLAP
-160 AEGFANRV
+160 PEDFTGRMIDLSEGM
-168 IRLAEGERMEPA
+168 RLEPS
-180 ELMARLTDAGYERV
+180 ELMAKLTLAGYERV
-194 HLVEARGQCALRGG
+194 HVVEGRGQCALRGG
-208 ILDVYPVGGPN
+208 ILDVYPVGSPN

-237 VMTQRSISRRKDAR
+237 VMTQRSISRRDAVR
-251 IYPAQEILLDAE
+251 LYPAQEFMLSAE
-263 ARDRACEALRGM
+263 IREKAISALEAL
-275 LDADAGDA
+275 LSEDASERAGGD
-283 AQDRQ
+283 DRQ
-288 QEIEREFNLI
+288 SAIEREFDLM
-298 PFDEFLK
+298 PFEEFLR
-305 LAGVDEE
+305 LTEAEDEE
-312 DEPGGDGEPKPAP
+312 TGEKPAP
-325 KPRRK
+325 KK
-330 GTKGAVVQMPA
+330 GVRGKKAPQKPLSLPS
-341 RVTVGSALRRN
+341 RVSSRSTLERN
-352 FENVLEALRTGRVP
+352 FGSVLEALRTGRMP

-375 LLGEESTPADYLDD
+375 LLGYQSTPAEYMND
-389 PVIVFDQPERLRE
+389 PVIVFDQPDRLRE
-402 RCENRYLEFQ
+402 RCENRFQ
-412 ERYAAA
+412 EFREHFTTA
-418 LERQEALPCQA
+418 LERQEALPVQA
-429 KLLMDYDALLKKL
+429 GLLLDYDALLAKYRGKRI
-442 SGHATLLTNMFPRTE
+442 LLTNLFLRTE
-457 RDFRPQTLIQF
+457 QDFQPAKLVKF
-468 ECRNSAAYQG
+468 ECRNAPAYQS

-489 WKEDGWR
+489 WKAEGWR

-503 TARGERLQGA
+503 TARGERLEGA
-513 LKTQGSSAAFAPEVP
+513 LNTQESPAPFMPEIP
-528 EALLP
+528 EALEP
-533 GEPLIFPLTLN
+533 GRPVIFPMTLN
-544 RGFLYPGVKLAV
+544 RGFLYPEIKFAV
-556 VAESDIYG
+556 ISESDIYG
-564 VNRQKSRSRAKTG
+564 VNRQKSRSRATGG
-577 EKIAAFTD
+577 EKLAAFTD

-636 RVQKYIGSEGEAP
+636 RVQKYIGSEGQPP

-657 EWQRQKSRVRQSI
+657 EWQRQKSKVKQSI
-670 QAIAGD
+670 QEIAGD
-676 LVKLYAQR
+676 LLKLYAAR
-684 ESIPGYAFDPD
+684 ESIPGHAFDPD

-700 EFEDGFPWEET
+700 EFEDGFPFEET

-746 ALRAIFKCVMS
+746 ALRAVFKAVMG

-779 NRFAG
+779 NRFSG
-784 FPIRVET
+784 FPIHVEVL
-791 ISRFKTT
+791 SRFKTA
-798 AEQKKIVEKLKSGE
+798 AEQKQILKKLEAGE
-812 LDVVVGTHR
+812 VDVVVGTHR
-821 LLAKDMQFKDLGLLV
+821 LLAKDVKFKDLGLLV

-845 THKEA
+845 AHKEA
-850 IKKLKRSVDVLT
+850 IKQLKRSVDVLT

-933 MFSRLKK
+933 MYTRLKK

-945 RIAIGHGQMREHALE
+945 RIAVGHGQMREHALE
-960 DVMLDFYDGKFDV
+960 DVMLDFYEGKFDV

-997 DRFGLAQLYQLRGR
+997 DRFGLSQLYQLRGR

-1024 VNPSKVLTEAAD
+1024 VSPNKVLTESAD
-1036 KRLNA
+1036 KRLAA

-1069 SEQSGFMATV
+1069 SEQSGFMASV
-1079 GYDLYVKMIEEAVR
+1079 GYDLYVKMIEDTVR
-1093 QLRGDAS
+1093 ELRGDVS
-1100 LEDIE
+1100 QGDIE
-1105 TRVNLKVD
+1105 TRVDVRVD

-1132 KIASITCRAD
+1132 KIATIRNQDD

-1147 EELIDRFGDPNRP
+1147 EELIDRFGDPNKP
-1160 AMNLIDIAHLKALC
+1160 VMNLIEVAQLKSYC
-1174 AKLGIDYVTCRSDE
+1174 ARLGIDFVTLKGDE
-1188 LVMRFSID
+1188 LHMRFSMA
-1196 ADIDP
+1196 ADIDLL
-1201 VRVLEAVR
+1201 RVLEAVR
-1209 GFPKTLRVR
+1209 AFPRYIRVL
-1218 PGNPFELRY
+1218 GNQPMIIAYFEAGK
-1227 YERHQDAE
+1227 DPE
-1235 TLLRGAVKAME
+1235 TLLRGAVKVMAQ
-1246 GVVERFEGEER
+1246 VVERFEAYEE
-1257 EQGTGNR
+1257 EA
-1264 EQGTGIALPP
+1264 EHE